1 MAGRRSTNVTGREAA
16 VPNAN
21 NCLLKITVYSK
32 NFAGQHSI
40 VGYLKSTA
48 MSILNKHR
56 AGWFMLTPGGVNA
69 DLPFNRQIIY
79 SDFSPT

>member
-56 AGWFMLTPGGVNA
+56 AGYINRPVYVDFNSPGGVNA
-69 DLPFNRQIIY
+69 D
-79 SDFSPT
+79 